1 MLLPLHFSLFK
12 VDNCEQCWCPA
23 SDLNARQTMP
33 SSTADKSVPFWL
45 LVLITLTG
53 TLAMHMFVPALP
65 DVTRSFGVSKAEMQL
80 TVTVYIVGLAFGQLI
95 YGPMSDGLGRRRML
109 LIGMAVFAVAGFA
122 AALATGVKSL
132 IAARLLQA
140 LGGCAGLSLGRAI
153 VRDVAKPSEMVR
165 DLATLNV
172 AMVIGPGLAPLVG
185 SWLTTWFGWRSLFVM
200 LASIGTLV
208 FLLIWRLLPET
219 SQPTGKVSFSTM
231 ARDSTRLL
239 RMSSFVGF
247 SLTGGCATTSLYAFI
262 VAAPFIISFQ
272 LQRPLHETG
281 LYLGLMVLNVSS
293 GSFITRHLS
302 HRVAAV
308 KILMTANLLAVSCA
322 VVLLAIAMLGTVTMV
337 NLMGP
342 MFLLTLAAGA
352 SSPAALTKAL
362 EVDSN
367 MVGSAS
373 GLYGFTQMA
382 IGAICTVAVGLFED
396 PAVGSAAVLSV
407 AMLVGQF
414 GIWLGQG
421 RLSSMPR
428 KT

>member
-1 MLLPLHFSLFK
+1 
-12 VDNCEQCWCPA
+12 
-23 SDLNARQTMP
+23 MP
-33 SSTADKSVPFWL
+33 SSTANKSAPFWL

-109 LIGMAVFAVAGFA
+109 LIGLTVFSVAGFA
-122 AALATGVKSL
+122 AALAPGVKSL

-153 VRDVAKPSEMVR
+153 VRDVAKPSEMVK
-165 DLATLNV
+165 DLASLNV
-172 AMVIGPGLAPLVG
+172 AMVIGPGLAPLIG

-200 LASIGTLV
+200 LASIGILV
-208 FLLIWRLLPET
+208 LLLTWRLLPET
-219 SQPTGKVSFSTM
+219 SQPSGKVNFSIM
-231 ARDSTRLL
+231 ARDSLRLL
-239 RMSSFVGF
+239 RMPSFMGF
-247 SLTGGCATTSLYAFI
+247 TLTGGCATASIYAFI

-281 LYLGLMVLNVSS
+281 MYLGLMILNASL

-308 KILMTANLLAVSCA
+308 KILMTANLI
-322 VVLLAIAMLGTVTMV
+322 AISSAMLLLGIALFGTVTV
-337 NLMGP
+337 ANLMGP
-342 MFLLTLAAGA
+342 MFLLTLAAGT

-362 EVDSN
+362 EVDSK

-396 PAVGSAAVLSV
+396 PAVGSAAVLTI

-421 RLSSMPR
+421 RFSAHPHKM
-428 KT
+428 